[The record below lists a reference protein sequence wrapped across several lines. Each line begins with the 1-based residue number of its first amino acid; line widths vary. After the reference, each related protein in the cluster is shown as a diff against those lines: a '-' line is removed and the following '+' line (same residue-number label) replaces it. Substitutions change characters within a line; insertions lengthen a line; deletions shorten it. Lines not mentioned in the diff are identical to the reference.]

1 MSHPQDLSL
10 HEQAAAIVRG
20 DLDPSELISTT
31 LLRIVERDGPINS
44 TPVVFEE
51 ESMAMLHDAPRGA
64 LYGVPITV
72 KDMFA
77 LPWRAARNGSE
88 RDLISATASGPFRRL
103 RDAGAIVVGV
113 ANQHELGMGTTGT
126 ISAYGPMGNPWNPA
140 TCAGGSSGGSAAA
153 VSARLVAGS
162 LASDSAGSTRLPASY
177 CGVVGLKLTYGS
189 VPYDGYFGASTTF
202 SAPGVIARDA
212 GDARLLAEALLDRPL
227 ASSSGAPL
235 RVGVVR
241 TPFWDDVDPEIAV
254 ACESAL
260 RDAEWNVVDL
270 QIEHLELVGA
280 AVLGRLIAEASAPS
294 PDVMATLSRPTRAM
308 LLAGMLAPAR
318 FVPRADRVRAAVRAA
333 LADAFGGVDLIAWP
347 CTPTAAPPLSNPWV
361 SLPSGQSPADGPNM
375 RQAAIANLCGI
386 PGIAVPVGL
395 HSSTLPMGLQ
405 LLAAWGQE
413 SVLLDAAQH
422 LEYATQRAYV
432 GLIPPLA
439 R

>member
-1 MSHPQDLSL
+1 VSHPQDLSL
-10 HEQAAAIVRG
+10 HEQAAAIARG
-20 DLDPSELISTT
+20 DLDPTELISTT

-44 TPVVFEE
+44 TPVVFEK

-103 RDAGAIVVGV
+103 RDAGAVVVGI
-113 ANQHELGMGTTGT
+113 ANQHELGMGTTGA

-212 GDARLLAEALLDRPL
+212 RDARLLAEALLDRPL

-260 RDAEWNVVDL
+260 RDAEWNVVEL

-280 AVLGRLIAEASAPS
+280 AVLGRLIAEASPPS
-294 PDVMATLSRPTRAM
+294 ADVMATLSRPTRAM
-308 LLAGMLAPAR
+308 LLASMLASNIAR
-318 FVPRADRVRAAVRAA
+318 VGRLRVAITSADGG
-333 LADAFGGVDLIAWP
+333 LASAMSRP
-347 CTPTAAPPLSNPWV
+347 STAAPTS
-361 SLPSGQSPADGPNM
+361 SRCS
-375 RQAAIANLCGI
+375 IC
-386 PGIAVPVGL
+386 
-395 HSSTLPMGLQ
+395 SSTTFHSASRSADSQATAISGSTSSQKGVRTTPTRSGAPL
-405 LLAAWGQE
+405 E
-413 SVLLDAAQH
+413 DARGRSNNAS
-422 LEYATQRAYV
+422 ARSRASRASRAITPGALKV
-432 GLIPPLA
+432 VDAPK
-439 R
+439 